1 MLVNRSESG
10 SGTDIVFASYFISI
24 ISSYVYMKNQIKQA
38 NKSTKAEADEEDKQ
52 DNSSE
57 HSSPP
62 PRKNYK
68 KVSLDKR

>member
-1 MLVNRSESG
+1 
-10 SGTDIVFASYFISI
+10 
-24 ISSYVYMKNQIKQA
+24 MKNQIKQA